1 MKKMIVSLVSGLLF
15 YLMPGAQLCAS
26 PHIATLTI
34 EGKVFIN
41 TVPPEWNR
49 VETEEPSVYKF
60 IHDSGKR
67 ECFLKFSCYKSTI
80 EKEVLASEWTRFAE
94 SLFGKIFWK
103 DSRFHPYGLFDE
115 DPTTTTVF
123 FVMERDTTIDT
134 VFIRADR
141 ESSADTCCRTMI
153 VINKIDRAS
162 FDAKT
167 ALDLPMKDG
176 LVFCQNIAFIDAVKN
191 K

>member
-1 MKKMIVSLVSGLLF
+1 MKKMVVSLLSGLLF

-49 VETEEPSVYKF
+49 VETEEPLVYKF
-60 IHDSGKR
+60 VHDSGKR
-67 ECFLKFSCYKSTI
+67 ECFLKFTCYKSTI

-94 SLFGKIFWK
+94 SLFGKEFWK
-103 DSRFHPYGLFDE
+103 DSHFHHYGLHDE
-115 DPTTTTVF
+115 DPTKATLFFTWERGTTL
-123 FVMERDTTIDT
+123 EC

-153 VINKIDRAS
+153 LIYKMNKAT
-162 FDAKT
+162 FDVKT
-167 ALDLPMKDG
+167 VLDLFVKDG
-176 LVFCQNIAFIDAVKN
+176 VVFFQNIAFINTVKN